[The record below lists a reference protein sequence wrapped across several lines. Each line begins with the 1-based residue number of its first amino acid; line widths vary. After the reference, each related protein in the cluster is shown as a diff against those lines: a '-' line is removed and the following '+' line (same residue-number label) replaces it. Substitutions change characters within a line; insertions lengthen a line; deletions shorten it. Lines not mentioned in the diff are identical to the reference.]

1 MDYIF
6 CIHSINFVHKSLHY
20 WTRDCFKN
28 NRRSLLMK
36 TKSTINLFAT
46 TILATAT
53 ISAVNVATHPSNVF
67 ASEVTQVP
75 NKNNVGTHTT
85 FETDP
90 VFKNFEEGEKYLDNY
105 VKPTIENSRYGY
117 FTASVVPDGLGGN
130 YLVSGFIDSHSEDE
144 EVIKGNKETA
154 QKIVKNAGIDLTNL
168 TNQSNGV
175 LTGKITETQ
184 RDGFPTV
191 TFETDAVFK
200 NFDEANSYAEGH
212 GAEILDATKGYKDY
226 SLKAEPALNGT
237 SNYLVSG
244 EIRAYK
250 DYSGA
255 SVTAEQAKKNIEAA
269 ARKVVNDA
277 KPSISTT
284 KPVTPAKPVEEVK
297 PATPTKPVDEGKTS
311 NDIKKIDGEFTEIK
325 TTSTGLTF
333 KAKLYEELPHD
344 GPYTPNIHATLTDKA
359 TGKEVAKTSVVLEG
373 LSEGLKKA
381 DALFYANLLEGII
394 FEPSLTPG
402 NYVITVEGTA
412 GATYGQNTDKR
423 KRYFIFSTE
432 VTLTGENN
440 TTTTTQPEK
449 TKDSTTKPKSDQ
461 TTNNVNNNQQPSN
474 DKNKQTTNNNTG
486 KQDKNELS
494 TNKTSDTK
502 TDKQNSDNTLSQEK
516 QQATST
522 STKPENDKNTL
533 PNTGESTSILDFIG
547 TVLSITGLGFIV
559 KRKRG

>member
-36 TKSTINLFAT
+36 TKSTINLFTT

-402 NYVITVEGTA
+402 NYVLTVEGTA

>member
-1 MDYIF
+1 
-6 CIHSINFVHKSLHY
+6 
-20 WTRDCFKN
+20 
-28 NRRSLLMK
+28 MK
-36 TKSTINLFAT
+36 TKSKIKLFAT
-46 TILATAT
+46 ATLATAT
-53 ISAVNVATHPSNVF
+53 IGAVNVATHPSNVF

-75 NKNNVGTHTT
+75 NKNNVGTRTT

-277 KPSISTT
+277 NPSISTT
-284 KPVTPAKPVEEVK
+284 KPVTPTKPTEDVKPETPAKPVEEVKPETPAKPVEEVK

-381 DALFYANLLEGII
+381 DALLYANLLEGII

-402 NYVITVEGTA
+402 NYVLTVEGTA

-423 KRYFIFSTE
+423 KRHFVFSTE

-440 TTTTTQPEK
+440 TTTITQPEK
-449 TKDSTTKPKSDQ
+449 PKDSTTKPKSDQ

-474 DKNKQTTNNNTG
+474 DKNKQITNNNTG
-486 KQDKNELS
+486 KQDKNELI

-502 TDKQNSDNTLSQEK
+502 TDKQNSDDTLSQEK
-516 QQATST
+516 QQTTST
-522 STKPENDKNTL
+522 STTKPENNKNNDKKTL
-533 PNTGESTSILDFIG
+533 PNTGESTSILGIIG
-547 TVLSITGLGFIV
+547 TILSITSLGFIV